1 MPACRQAAALR
12 IEGDIGDQTLGRTPD
27 HGHFEPR
34 RGVGCGLAAGCPAA
48 LAQVGPAARFEAGDL
63 RGRGFSLDLG
73 SGVSPGAQ
81 STIGQQGGFFDDS
94 SFMGMQQQ
102 SMNVQQN
109 SQQQMHYQN
118 DMYAAPFQSSPSSMQ
133 QMGYGGGVGVGG
145 QQSPIGNFGVGMQS
159 MQSMQSMGVGMTA
172 SNDANN
178 TNNQQQAND
187 DWNDLQL
194 QLPSDLL
201 GGDGDLNW
209 GVPAPNP
216 NRQQF

>member
-1 MPACRQAAALR
+1 MGMGSVQSTQAQSLGGFGLF
-12 IEGDIGDQTLGRTPD
+12 GDANSLMGSIGVLDGGMSTMGMQTMSSNM
-27 HGHFEPR
+27 
-34 RGVGCGLAAGCPAA
+34 AGSSTVDENLVNRA
-48 LAQVGPAARFEAGDL
+48 FAG
-63 RGRGFSLDLG
+63 LDLG

-187 DWNDLQL
+187 DWNNLQL
-194 QLPSDLL
+194 QPPSDPR